1 MEGCVKKGILEL
13 GFTMLFLSSIV
24 FLHPQLVFAE
34 TKICGDYEYQ
44 YNEDYNEIEIVR
56 YSGEDKKVTVPE
68 TIEGFPV
75 TVIKENA
82 FCYCRKMK
90 TIVLPEGLQ
99 EIGEG
104 AFESCPKLK
113 KITFQKNAQIVKIGK
128 NAFRD
133 CRNLTEVKFP
143 ASLKVLESCA
153 FEYCLKLKKVEFANN
168 SNLRGIGSYC
178 FSGCQSLSGII
189 IPKKVVTIQSYAF
202 YECSKLKKITFQ
214 GDIPRIEKAVFQ
226 KIYDKAVFQVPK
238 KYKSSYQKKLK
249 TKAWYQST
257 MSIRAGKG
265 RK

>member
-1 MEGCVKKGILEL
+1 MRKRICETGIILMFLL
-13 GFTMLFLSSIV
+13 GIV
-24 FLHPQLVFAE
+24 FWFPQCTLAE

-56 YSGEDKKVTVPE
+56 YSGEDKKVTIPE
-68 TIEGFPV
+68 SIEGFPV

-82 FCYCRKMK
+82 FSYCRKMK

-104 AFESCPKLK
+104 AFEYCPKLK
-113 KITFQKNAQIVKIGK
+113 KITFQRNAQIIKIGK
-128 NAFRD
+128 NAFQG
-133 CRNLTEVKFP
+133 CSNLTEVKFP

-153 FEYCLKLKKVEFANN
+153 FEYCSKLKKVEFANN

-257 MSIRAGKG
+257 MSVRAGKG
-265 RK
+265 SK